1 MNRPSH
7 HSIILPG
14 NGAGNGAPSEQL
26 EQRASPTET
35 GSKEDTAAASSTC
48 ISSSTFS
55 CDEGS
60 TPHPTRCR
68 QSRWRLAREVVRG
81 GEKKAQPRAKA
92 SHERGSGLR
101 PPLGGVSRV
110 GEGCVARL
118 HLVPSRSG
126 FARPARRGQG
136 LFFPTGCGLR
146 CAGAPACA
154 LEPAPQRP
162 VGGDE
167 EEGPA
172 PTPCRSI
179 VP

>member
-1 MNRPSH
+1 
-7 HSIILPG
+7 
-14 NGAGNGAPSEQL
+14 
-26 EQRASPTET
+26 
-35 GSKEDTAAASSTC
+35 
-48 ISSSTFS
+48 
-55 CDEGS
+55 
-60 TPHPTRCR
+60 
-68 QSRWRLAREVVRG
+68 
-81 GEKKAQPRAKA
+81 
-92 SHERGSGLR
+92 LR

-126 FARPARRGQG
+126 FAPCFPGPRASPPAALRCALASCLSARPARRGQG

-172 PTPCRSI
+172 PSPCRSI
-179 VP
+179 CHDPSVPIHLSLCAPHPPSSLVLCVCSCALLRVLRCSPLRVFLRAHHGDARRLRIAP